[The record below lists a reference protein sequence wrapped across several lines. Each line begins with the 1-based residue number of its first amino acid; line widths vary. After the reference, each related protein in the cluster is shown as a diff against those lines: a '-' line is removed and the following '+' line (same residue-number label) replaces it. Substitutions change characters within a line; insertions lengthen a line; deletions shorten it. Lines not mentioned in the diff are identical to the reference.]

1 MKFFD
6 KIRGAIKEP
15 TKFFHEINKEKGIG
29 HALIYYVIFLII
41 NTILSVFYLT
51 KVFSAIPELGA
62 FAGAITASVII
73 MQFLFSLVM
82 LFIITGLV
90 HLFSKWVKGK
100 GNYDDTFKAMIYGM
114 TPNLIFSPLF
124 MIYMAIIGIQNI
136 TALIPMY
143 LVSGGIA
150 IWSIVLEIIG
160 LKIAHK
166 YSTWRAVLS
175 LIIIPI
181 LLVIIIVIVL
191 VILIL
196 AMAGMI
202 I

>member
-15 TKFFHEINKEKGIG
+15 TKFFHEIKKEKGIG
-29 HALIYYVIFLII
+29 HALIFYIIFLVI
-41 NTILSVFYLT
+41 NTLLSILYFT
-51 KVFSAIPELGA
+51 KVFSAVPELGA
-62 FAGAITASVII
+62 FAGAITAGLIV
-73 MQFLFSLVM
+73 MQFIFSLVM

-90 HLFSKWVKGK
+90 HLFSGWMKGK
-100 GNYDDTFKAMIYGM
+100 GKYEDTFKAMIYGM
-114 TPNLIFSPLF
+114 TPNLIFSPIL
-124 MIYMAIIGIQNI
+124 MLYMGIVGIQNI
-136 TALIPMY
+136 MALIPMY
-143 LVSGGIA
+143 LVSAGIG

-181 LLVIIIVIVL
+181 VLVIIIAIIL
-191 VILIL
+191 VIIIL
-196 AMAGMI
+196 AMMGI
-202 I
+202 II